1 MKKMMSKALIGAL
14 VASGI
19 GLARADLDETLVAPS
34 ASVVFYVHGHLNI
47 VFASNDTTRA
57 FATYASSTQE
67 KAIAFDVE
75 MRAPGAGDD
84 AWTSCAG
91 ALSKYANYN
100 ETDFRDTSRF
110 YWLSAS
116 ALDATVEVRAR
127 IRITKEGDPKTG
139 AWSAWSNLGTA
150 DVLNE
155 VSGTVIQ
162 SPNVES
168 GRIGKADDGDV
179 NTYYEDSKSNPSWT
193 GLDAGGE
200 VVVSRIRFT
209 QRNFNTTVQARGRGA
224 VFEAAHA
231 ADFSDAVPLHTV
243 PNDYDPFAVNDV
255 QLATP
260 VRARYFRVRTTQGNC
275 CNLTE
280 VQWVGHMACAA
291 ALAGDGG
298 ESDYR
303 ARVTVTD
310 VRSDVSSLKLLR
322 GYSAE
327 GPFAAISES
336 VSTAG
341 FQPVVDE
348 VSGVG
353 LPCFYCWEC
362 AMNDGLVL
370 TGAVSSVY
378 IRPRQLE
385 RDAADQTKLGEGVVM
400 LPVNALSPDV
410 TYTVN
415 KPATTA
421 FDGDTSDNSS
431 PNVYKDYDNPVI
443 GVTLPA
449 PAHLVCAFVCAD
461 CRNSTRAPRMR
472 NLRFYGAADGAS
484 LADGDYVQLA
494 APITTYQ
501 EAVDDQKWFRYN
513 STNANDLYACLFG
526 YAPGNGSI
534 SGQWCGHSREIRF
547 VGWTEEDAITSGK
560 VLAPAGVTVQCR
572 DGVTVGWTAAVNATS
587 LKIERRPQGS
597 DDWTLVAADVAPSVL
612 SYADTAKLRGGTAYE
627 YRVTAI
633 GLGGLMSTAAEPV
646 AVDIPKSG
654 LLLIFR

>member
-1 MKKMMSKALIGAL
+1 M
-14 VASGI
+14 
-19 GLARADLDETLVAPS
+19 
-34 ASVVFYVHGHLNI
+34 
-47 VFASNDTTRA
+47 
-57 FATYASSTQE
+57 
-67 KAIAFDVE
+67 
-75 MRAPGAGDD
+75 
-84 AWTSCAG
+84 
-91 ALSKYANYN
+91 
-100 ETDFRDTSRF
+100 
-110 YWLSAS
+110 
-116 ALDATVEVRAR
+116 RAR

-209 QRNFNTTVQARGRGA
+209 QRNFNTTVQVRGRGA

-275 CNLTE
+275 CNFTE

-362 AMNDGLVL
+362 TMTDGLVL

-400 LPVNALSPDV
+400 LPVNALFPDV

-415 KPATTA
+415 KSATTA
-421 FDGDTSDNSS
+421 FDGDTTSDDSS
-431 PNVYKDYDNPVI
+431 PNVNYGTTNPVI
-443 GVTLPA
+443 GVTLPV
-449 PAHLVCAFVCAD
+449 PAHLACAFVCAD
-461 CRNSTRAPRMR
+461 CRNSTRAPRMQK
-472 NLRFYGAADGAS
+472 LRFYGAAKGAS
-484 LADGDYVQLA
+484 LADGDYDQLS
-494 APITTYQ
+494 APITTYR
-501 EAVDDQKWFRYN
+501 ESVDDKKWFRYN

-526 YAPGNGSI
+526 YAPGNGST

-547 VGWTEEDAITSGK
+547 VGWTEEDAIASGK
-560 VLAPAGVTVQCR
+560 VLAPAGVTAQCR
-572 DGVTVGWTAAVNATS
+572 DGVTVGWTATVNATT
-587 LKIERRPQGS
+587 LKIERRPQGE
-597 DDWTLVAADVAPSVL
+597 DDWTLVADDVDPQSL
-612 SYADTAKLRGGTAYE
+612 SYVDTARLRGKKTYE
-627 YRVTAI
+627 YRVTAT
-633 GLGGLMSTAAEPV
+633 GLGGLMSKAAEPV
-646 AVDIPKSG
+646 AVEIPPQG
-654 LLLIFR
+654 LILIFR